1 MTRTMFT
8 LAIAVV
14 AATLV
19 NSADPP
25 VAKPPEKVV
34 DGGKKE
40 EPKRPTTKEEFAALA
55 KEGPKPPWMPFGRG
69 HKMVAE
75 DIIDG
80 TVVDVSRESIE
91 IQLKGKKES
100 AKYPPHTLLD
110 TGAVCHW
117 QFDSHCYLLDDV
129 KKGDVVVLSVGTVD
143 KDKGPECFWLRIRE
157 RPGGVVPASRK
168 PSFPKAYHLEQQKEI
183 EDARNGIPPKVK
195 PLEPPPPKAGE
206 PPPAGDPK
214 KKD

>member
-1 MTRTMFT
+1 MTRTMFS
-8 LAIAVV
+8 LATAFVT
-14 AATLV
+14 ATLV
-19 NSADPP
+19 SSADLP

-34 DGGKKE
+34 GGDKKD

-55 KEGPKPPWMPFGRG
+55 KEGPKPPWRLTSFN
-69 HKMVAE
+69 E
-75 DIIDG
+75 EILDG
-80 TVVDVSRESIE
+80 SVVDVSRESIE
-91 IQLKGKKES
+91 IQLKGKKET

-117 QFDSHCYLLDDV
+117 QFDSQCYLLDDV

-143 KDKGPECFWLRIRE
+143 KEKGPECFWLSIRE
-157 RPGGVVPASRK
+157 RPGGVVPPSRK

-183 EDARNGIPPKVK
+183 EDSRNGIPKKEK
-195 PLEPPPPKAGE
+195 PPEPSTKAGE